1 MPQTVLTPYKPP
13 PNQPFVP
20 HFADDHFIVVE
31 KPSGL
36 LSVPG
41 RGAEKQDCLVSRVN
55 NVFSG
60 ALIVHRLDMET
71 SGLMVL
77 ALNETSHKALSKQ
90 FERREVEKTYI
101 ARVAGHLGAEE
112 GEIDLPL
119 MKDWPNRPLQKIDAE
134 NGKPSQT
141 YWRCLQLEPHAS
153 RLELTP
159 LTGRTHQL
167 RVHLNAIG
175 HPILGDLL
183 YGTDDSRA
191 AADRLQLHASNLG
204 FQHPHTGEH
213 LSFSSNPQF

>member
-1 MPQTVLTPYKPP
+1 MPQAVLTPYIPP
-13 PNQPFVP
+13 PRKPITP
-20 HFADDHFIVVE
+20 HFADDHLIVVE

-41 RGAEKQDCLVSRVN
+41 RGPEKQDCLASRAN
-55 NVFSG
+55 DAFPG

-77 ALNETSHKALSKQ
+77 ALREDSHRALSKQ
-90 FERREVEKTYI
+90 FEKRQVQKTYI
-101 ARVAGHLGAEE
+101 ARVAGQMSAKT

-119 MKDWPNRPLQKIDAE
+119 MKDWPKRPLQKVDAE
-134 NGKPSQT
+134 NGKPSLT
-141 YWRCLQLEPHAS
+141 HWRCLELEQHAS
-153 RLELTP
+153 RLQLTP

-183 YGTDDSRA
+183 YGTAQSRA
-191 AADRLQLHASNLG
+191 GADRLQLHASTLS
-204 FQHPHTGEH
+204 FDHPETGEH
-213 LSFSSNPQF
+213 LSFSSIPQF